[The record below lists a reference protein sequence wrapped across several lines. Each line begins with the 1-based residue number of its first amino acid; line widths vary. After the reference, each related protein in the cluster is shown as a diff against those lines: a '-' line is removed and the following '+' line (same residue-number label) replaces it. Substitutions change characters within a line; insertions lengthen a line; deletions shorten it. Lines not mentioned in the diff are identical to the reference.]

1 MEVTKK
7 QRVDDIVV
15 LKVGGRCD
23 PTTVGDLQRCL
34 DQVIEAGATK
44 VILDLAALQ
53 YISSAGLRVL
63 LMAAKKLKDRG
74 GGLAVCAA
82 QRYVKEVLDIA
93 GFSSIIPSFD
103 DEQQAIASLG

>member
-1 MEVTKK
+1 MEIVEKK
-7 QRVDDIVV
+7 REDDIVV
-15 LKVGGRCD
+15 LRVGGRCD
-23 PTTVGDLQRCL
+23 PTTVGDLQQCL

-53 YISSAGLRVL
+53 YISSAGLRGL

-74 GGLAVCAA
+74 GALAVCAA

-93 GFSSIIPSFD
+93 GFSSIIPTFD
-103 DEQQAIASLG
+103 DEQQAVAALG